1 MEKNIIFRNSQ
12 HSGLWPNT
20 IRLEWKVDLSD
31 FECGVV
37 VANQTGGSEYFANCW
52 CTGIFHA
59 QSSLGFAKKKKN
71 ARDSSLSENNQQMLV
86 DSRETGTSKSS
97 KDHLNSV
104 CWPLRGSRR
113 RLGGLGLTSV
123 SSEQE
128 TDNYCPDWWFM
139 SSAETGGVAN
149 WHKRRYAMHQSICE
163 SVVQDA
169 ADGAMMWGRFCLFSH
184 NILSSVDDHVPL
196 WSQWTHLSDCSFL
209 NVNA

>member
-1 MEKNIIFRNSQ
+1 M
-12 HSGLWPNT
+12 
-20 IRLEWKVDLSD
+20 
-31 FECGVV
+31 
-37 VANQTGGSEYFANCW
+37 ANQIGMESWFKWLWMRHGCSKPDRRVWVFRKLLMYWDFSCAV
-52 CTGIFHA
+52 IF
-59 QSSLGFAKKKKN
+59 GVCKKN
-71 ARDSSLSENNQQMLV
+71 SRDSENNQQMLV

-113 RLGGLGLTSV
+113 WLGGLGFTSV

-149 WHKRRYAMHQSICE
+149 WHKLQHAMHQSICE

-196 WSQWTHLSDCSFL
+196 WSQWTHLSDCYFL

>member
-1 MEKNIIFRNSQ
+1 MAKHNQIGMESWFKWLWTRRGCKQ
-12 HSGLWPNT
+12 TRQAGLS
-20 IRLEWKVDLSD
+20 IL
-31 FECGVV
+31 
-37 VANQTGGSEYFANCW
+37 QTADV
-52 CTGIFHA
+52 
-59 QSSLGFAKKKKN
+59 LGFFMRSHLWGLQKN
-71 ARDSSLSENNQQMLV
+71 KIA
-86 DSRETGTSKSS
+86 GTVLWVRIINKCLLIAERLAQVSQV
-97 KDHLNSV
+97 DHLNSV

-113 RLGGLGLTSV
+113 RLGGLGFTSV

-149 WHKRRYAMHQSICE
+149 WHKRQYAMHQSICD